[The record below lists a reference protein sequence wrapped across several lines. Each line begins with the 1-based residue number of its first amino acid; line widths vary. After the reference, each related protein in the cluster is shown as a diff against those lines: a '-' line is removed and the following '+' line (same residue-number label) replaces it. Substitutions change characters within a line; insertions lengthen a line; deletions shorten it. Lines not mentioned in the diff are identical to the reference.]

1 MTTTHEPAV
10 TISDSAVRHIA
21 ALREQEKDAGLM
33 LRVAVAGGGCSGFQ
47 YEFRLDRACNE
58 DDVVF
63 EREGIKVVVD
73 QASLELV
80 AGSEIDYVEDLIGSS
95 FAVRNPNAT
104 SSCGCG
110 VSFSI

>member
-21 ALREQEKDAGLM
+21 ALREQGKDEGLM
-33 LRVAVAGGGCSGFQ
+33 LRVSVAGGGCSGFQ
-47 YEFRLDRACNE
+47 YEFSLDQACNE

-80 AGSEIDYVEDLIGSS
+80 AGSEIDYVEDLVGSS

-104 SSCGCG
+104 SSCSCG